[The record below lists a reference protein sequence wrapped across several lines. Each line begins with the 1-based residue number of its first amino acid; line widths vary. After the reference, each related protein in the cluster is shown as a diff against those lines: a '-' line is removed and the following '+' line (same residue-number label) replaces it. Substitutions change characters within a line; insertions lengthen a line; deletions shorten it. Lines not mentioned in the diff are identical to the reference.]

1 MRKEIILIIMIGL
14 LCMTNHPLLSRV
26 QDQTSAQ
33 ETETQIIQTRGPT
46 YDPAD
51 RRDPFR
57 NLLVGQEA
65 REKGLERGIQ
75 NISIDDVVLIGI
87 AKSKGVLKAI
97 INDSQGYPYFIK
109 KGDTFE
115 DGFVLS
121 VDESRVVFR
130 KTQERGIPLM
140 KPKDIVKEIKIEER

>member
-1 MRKEIILIIMIGL
+1 MRKKVILLLAIGL
-14 LCMTNHPLLSRV
+14 ICLDIHPLPSQT
-26 QDQTSAQ
+26 QDQVSGQEVEAQ
-33 ETETQIIQTRGPT
+33 MIQTRGPT

-65 REKGLERGIQ
+65 REKGLVRGIQ
-75 NISIDDVVLIGI
+75 QIPVDDIVLIGI
-87 AKSKGVLKAI
+87 AKSKGKLEAI

-109 KGDTFE
+109 TGDNLE

-121 VDESRVVFR
+121 VDDNRVVFR
-130 KTQERGIPLM
+130 KTKERGIPLM
-140 KPKDIVKEIKIEER
+140 KPKDIVKEIKLEER

>member
-1 MRKEIILIIMIGL
+1 MRKPIILLLTMGL
-14 LCMTNHPLLSRV
+14 LCPVTHPLLS
-26 QDQTSAQ
+26 QDQEQTTAQ
-33 ETETQIIQTRGPT
+33 EKDTQIIQTRGPT
-46 YDPAD
+46 YDPGD

-57 NLLVGQEA
+57 NLLIGQEA
-65 REKGLERGIQ
+65 GEEGLERGIQ
-75 NISIDDVVLIGI
+75 NISIDNVVLIGI
-87 AKSKGVLKAI
+87 AKSKGVINAI

-121 VDESRVVFR
+121 VDDSRVVFR

>member
-1 MRKEIILIIMIGL
+1 MRKKVILILMVGL
-14 LCMTNHPLLSRV
+14 LCMGTHPLLSQS
-26 QDQTSAQ
+26 QDQSSSQ

-46 YDPAD
+46 YDPGD

-65 REKGLERGIQ
+65 TERGLERGIQ
-75 NISIDDVVLIGI
+75 NIPIDDVVLIGI
-87 AKSKGVLKAI
+87 AKSKGVLEAI
-97 INDSQGYPYFIK
+97 INDSQGYPYFVK

-121 VDESRVVFR
+121 VDNSRVVFR

>member
-1 MRKEIILIIMIGL
+1 MRKKVILILVMGF
-14 LCMTNHPLLSRV
+14 LCVTTPALLSRS
-26 QDQTSAQ
+26 QAQTATQ

-46 YDPAD
+46 YDPGD

-65 REKGLERGIQ
+65 GEEGLERGIQ
-75 NISIDDVVLIGI
+75 NISIDNIVLIGI
-87 AKSKGVLKAI
+87 AKSKGVMNAI

>member
-1 MRKEIILIIMIGL
+1 MMGL
-14 LCMTNHPLLSRV
+14 LCAGTQPLLSQV

-57 NLLVGQEA
+57 NLLVGQDA

-87 AKSKGVLKAI
+87 AESKGVLEAI

-109 KGDTFE
+109 KGENLE

-121 VDESRVVFR
+121 VDNSRVVFR

>member
-1 MRKEIILIIMIGL
+1 MMGL
-14 LCMTNHPLLSRV
+14 LCVGTQPLLS
-26 QDQTSAQ
+26 QSQEQTSAQ
-33 ETETQIIQTRGPT
+33 ESETQIIQTRGPT

-57 NLLVGQEA
+57 NLLVGQDA
-65 REKGLERGIQ
+65 TEKEMERGIQ

-87 AKSKGVLKAI
+87 AESKGVLEAI

-109 KGDTFE
+109 KGETLE

-121 VDESRVVFR
+121 VDNSRVVFR

>member
-1 MRKEIILIIMIGL
+1 MRNKIILLLMMGL
-14 LCMTNHPLLSRV
+14 LCMVTHPLLS
-26 QDQTSAQ
+26 QGQEQTTAQ

-46 YDPAD
+46 YDPGD

-65 REKGLERGIQ
+65 GEKGLERGIQ
-75 NISIDDVVLIGI
+75 NISIDNVVLIGI
-87 AKSKGVLKAI
+87 AKSKGVINAI

-121 VDESRVVFR
+121 VDDSRVVFR

-140 KPKDIVKEIKIEER
+140 KPKDIVKEIKIEEP

>member
-1 MRKEIILIIMIGL
+1 MMGL
-14 LCMTNHPLLSRV
+14 LCMVTHPLLS
-26 QDQTSAQ
+26 QDQKQTTAQ
-33 ETETQIIQTRGPT
+33 ETETQIIPVRGPT
-46 YDPAD
+46 YDPGD

-65 REKGLERGIQ
+65 TEKGLKRGIQ
-75 NISIDDVVLIGI
+75 NISIDNVVLIGI
-87 AKSKGVLKAI
+87 AKSKGVINAI

-121 VDESRVVFR
+121 VDDSRVVFR